1 MRISVHENYWSKT
14 INLESV
20 GINTQAHTYAPTNSV
35 GRASR
40 MDMDVMM
47 EDVMKFEN
55 QFPIEPGAQVPG
67 RKRTSS
73 RMYALPLILFVLC
86 LACMPSLSHCPLYV
100 HSVFR
105 SFAESNRLLCI
116 CSIICSLTLQSMH
129 SALSWLVWV
138 PNAFK

>member
-73 RMYALPLILFVLC
+73 RMYALPLIPFI
-86 LACMPSLSHCPLYV
+86 YG
-100 HSVFR
+100 HSVCTPFAQPNHPSHICSFTR
-105 SFAESNRLLCI
+105 SFA
-116 CSIICSLTLQSMH
+116 LQS
-129 SALSWLVWV
+129 ALLACRGVQCSQSKHRVLS
-138 PNAFK
+138 KGCD